1 MRQVFIL
8 CTLLYSHPKLQQQME
23 VISAQVI
30 SSLFWNPF
38 SVAEPANC

>member
-8 CTLLYSHPKLQQQME
+8 CTLLYSHHMLQQQME

>member
-1 MRQVFIL
+1 MGQLFIL
-8 CTLLYSHPKLQQQME
+8 CTLCYSHHMLQQME